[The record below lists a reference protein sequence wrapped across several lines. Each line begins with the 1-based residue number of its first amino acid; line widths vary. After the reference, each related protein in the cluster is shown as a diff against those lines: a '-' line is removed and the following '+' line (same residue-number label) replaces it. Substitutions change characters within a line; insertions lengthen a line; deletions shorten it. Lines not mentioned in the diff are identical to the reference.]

1 MSVSALAI
9 IEAALMI
16 FGGMGAAR
24 FTSRIAKRIDR
35 KMVLMA
41 SVTVWF
47 ILFAMIPFGIFAI
60 LSGRVAPQKG
70 GVDPL
75 SNFVLNAIP
84 FALIA
89 APLIGFAQGW
99 ALSTTKPSE

>member
-1 MSVSALAI
+1 MSVIALAI
-9 IEAALMI
+9 VETILLI
-16 FGGMGAAR
+16 FGGLGAAR
-24 FTSRIAKRIDR
+24 FTSRIAGLVDR
-35 KMVLMA
+35 KVVMMA

-47 ILFAMIPFGIFAI
+47 ILFAMVPFGVFAI
-60 LSGRVAPQKG
+60 LSGNIRPQRG
-70 GVDPL
+70 GPDPL

-99 ALSTTKPSE
+99 KLSKTKPSE